1 MLRQVLHRGLRTSF
15 ARLGHFVASHPVFF
29 ASAPVLISI
38 LLGASFSKYQIE
50 ESVEHLLA
58 PKHSLAKIERNL
70 VNSLFPVNRSKHR
83 LYSDLQTP
91 GRYGRVIITSFIKA
105 NMLDQHHTDLILKLH
120 SAVTRIQVQRPGF
133 NYTFAHICILNND
146 KSCIVD
152 DIVHILKEL
161 KAARLS
167 NQTNFAITY
176 PITHLKDAG
185 LRPFSASQRFEEG
198 FCRPKTSLIS
208 SLPVFSE
215 NTRSDETGLVLGLQS
230 LRKLS
235 SSLWPKKA
243 SNWLKISCEVQCR

>member
-1 MLRQVLHRGLRTSF
+1 MVLPGLWESFRFRRAHLALLSCFCTRMLRQVLHRGLRTSF

-105 NMLDQHHTDLILKLH
+105 NMLDQHHTDLILKGINQLK
-120 SAVTRIQVQRPGF
+120 
-133 NYTFAHICILNND
+133 NY
-146 KSCIVD
+146 
-152 DIVHILKEL
+152 HILSYNLAWTTKR
-161 KAARLS
+161 A
-167 NQTNFAITY
+167 
-176 PITHLKDAG
+176 
-185 LRPFSASQRFEEG
+185 
-198 FCRPKTSLIS
+198 
-208 SLPVFSE
+208 
-215 NTRSDETGLVLGLQS
+215 
-230 LRKLS
+230 
-235 SSLWPKKA
+235 
-243 SNWLKISCEVQCR
+243 